1 MDAHGKGST
10 TCNLTSRE
18 LGLEEEYVAVL
29 TAQRDAEMFRRHRCI
44 SVSLTARFSLSF
56 PTMMAHRLRRGSCQ
70 MTDQYYKDNQTKKMR
85 DPF

>member
-29 TAQRDAEMFRRHRCI
+29 TAQRDAEMF
-44 SVSLTARFSLSF
+44 LSPLHQCF
-56 PTMMAHRLRRGSCQ
+56 PHGSFQPEFPHHDGPSTEKRLLPDDR
-70 MTDQYYKDNQTKKMR
+70 
-85 DPF
+85 PVL